1 MRKRH
6 LDFIALISQIKTG
19 TKKELKSLKQ
29 TEDDKNSMLK
39 RSVLTQ
45 VVLKIEVWKFVYLI
59 YGHQDV
65 GELTFSQKSGFNK

>member
-1 MRKRH
+1 MRKRP

-29 TEDDKNSMLK
+29 AEDDKNSMLK